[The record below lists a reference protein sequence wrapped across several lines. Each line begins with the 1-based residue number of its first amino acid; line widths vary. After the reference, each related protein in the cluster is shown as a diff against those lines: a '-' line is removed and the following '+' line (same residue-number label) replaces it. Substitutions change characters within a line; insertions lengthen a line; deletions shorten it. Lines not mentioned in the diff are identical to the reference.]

1 VCEALCQGFK
11 RCIVPWEDYREG
23 AVIEGIEVLPVKN
36 LRQLASFL
44 NGREALCQEEV
55 LLKDYTRTK
64 SLDFADVQ
72 GQETAKRATM
82 IAAAGM
88 HNIMYIGA
96 PGCGKTMLA
105 KRIPDILPD
114 MTFEESLELTQIYSI
129 AGLIDK
135 NEPLMKKRPFRSP
148 HHSITQTAL
157 LGGGMYPKPGEV
169 TLAGKGVL
177 FLDEL
182 TEYKPSL
189 LESLR
194 LPLEEKKITI
204 NRMGS
209 SCDYPADFMLAAAMN
224 PCKCGYYPDR
234 NRCCCTEA
242 EVKRFLGKISR
253 PMWDRFDVCVQ
264 VQDVTI
270 ENISHKNN
278 TDVSYSGSSA
288 YMKEKVET
296 ARKWQ
301 QERFKDTE
309 ICFNSQMNVSHIENF
324 CVLDSEEKELL
335 MRVYET
341 FHLTMR
347 GYHKILKVARTIAD
361 IDESEKICVQHL
373 SEALS
378 YRSYN

>member
-1 VCEALCQGFK
+1 
-11 RCIVPWEDYREG
+11 
-23 AVIEGIEVLPVKN
+23 
-36 LRQLASFL
+36 
-44 NGREALCQEEV
+44 
-55 LLKDYTRTK
+55 
-64 SLDFADVQ
+64 
-72 GQETAKRATM
+72 M

-88 HNIMYIGA
+88 HNILYIGA

-105 KRIPDILPD
+105 KRIPTILPD
-114 MTFEESLELTQIYSI
+114 MTFRESLELTQIYSI
-129 AGLIDK
+129 AGLTDK

-157 LGGGMYPKPGEV
+157 LGGGIYPKPGEV

-209 SCDYPADFMLAAAMN
+209 SCGYPADFMLAAAMN

-264 VQDVTI
+264 VQDVTM
-270 ENISHKNN
+270 ENISSKRN
-278 TDVSYSGSSA
+278 TATLHSA
-288 YMKEKVET
+288 HMKEKVET

-309 ICFNSQMNVSHIENF
+309 INFNSQMNVSHIEKY

-373 SEALS
+373 SEAMS
-378 YRSYN
+378 YRSCS